1 MTGRDEDLDYISS
14 SPLLE
19 APVDTNPTD
28 EADMPALK
36 IIDGLLDEQI
46 AEYSSINSLDLTNK
60 DFTIE
65 QQLAVNQRVQ
75 QHLQELKLVI
85 NTVVEKVREKY
96 Q

>member
-1 MTGRDEDLDYISS
+1 MNGRDEDLDYISS

-19 APVDTNPTD
+19 APVDTNPMD

-36 IIDGLLDEQI
+36 IIEGLIDEQI
-46 AEYSSINSLDLTNK
+46 EHYSSINSLDLKDK

-65 QQLAVNQRVQ
+65 QQLAVNQKVQ

-96 Q
+96 R

>member
-14 SPLLE
+14 SPLLN

-36 IIDGLLDEQI
+36 IVEALLDEQI
-46 AEYSSINSLDLTNK
+46 ASYSSIDQLDPSNK
-60 DFTIE
+60 DLTIE
-65 QQLAVNQRVQ
+65 QQLAVNKKVQ
-75 QHLQELKLVI
+75 THLQELKIVI

-96 Q
+96 R